1 MDASIDN
8 LLNTMNSFF
17 LIALPYIA
25 LVVCIIGTIWRY
37 RQTKFKVSSLSS
49 QFLEGRTLFWGSVPF
64 HWGILVLFLGHLV
77 GFVFPRGVL
86 LWNSHPVRLII
97 IEISAFIFALAVLVG
112 LLNLIYR
119 RLTNP
124 KVIVVTN
131 KMDVFILLLLLLLV
145 VSGLWVAYFFRWGSS
160 WFASV
165 ITPYLRSIF
174 MLQPDISAVS
184 AFPWVVKLHMISAYF
199 LVMIIPFSRL
209 VHFLVLP
216 LDYIWRPY
224 QQVYWNWNRKD
235 IRKAGSAWA
244 DKRPKNN

>member
-1 MDASIDN
+1 MDATIDN

-25 LVVCIIGTIWRY
+25 LVVCIVGTIWRY

-64 HWGILVLFLGHLV
+64 HWGILVLFLGHLI
-77 GFVFPRGVL
+77 GFLFPRGVL
-86 LWNSHPVRLII
+86 LWNSHPARLII

-119 RLTNP
+119 RLTNR
-124 KVIVVTN
+124 KVMVVTS
-131 KMDVFILLLLLLLV
+131 KMDIFILLLLLLLV
-145 VSGLWVAYFFRWGSS
+145 VSGLWIAYFFRWGSS

-174 MLQPDISAVS
+174 MFQPDIAAVS
-184 AFPWVVKLHMISAYF
+184 TFPWIVKLHMISAYVLF
-199 LVMIIPFSRL
+199 MIIPFSRL
-209 VHFLVLP
+209 VHFLVIP

-224 QQVYWNWNRKD
+224 QQVYWNWNRKN
-235 IRKAGSAWA
+235 IRDAGTTWA
-244 DKRPKNN
+244 EKRPKNN